1 LTVGTKT
8 DGSIVC
14 PSSLCGL
21 VGVKPTVGLISRAGI
36 IPISASQDTAG
47 PMTRTV
53 RDAAHLL
60 TALAGEDLR
69 DPATAA
75 SRGRGADYARAL
87 DGASLRGAR
96 LGVLRQHAGHH
107 PGVDQV
113 FDTALAA
120 LRSAGAELIDPVE
133 LPKDADYGDAE
144 FTVLLYE
151 FKQSLNAY
159 LATTPAA
166 VPARSLAELI
176 AWNEA
181 HEDLEMPWFGQ
192 EIFLQAQEKG
202 VLTDA
207 AYVEARARCLRLAKE
222 QGIDAVTRQH
232 RLDAFVAPTCGPAWL
247 TDWVNGDHYT
257 GGCSTAAAV
266 AGAPHVTV
274 PAGALHGLPIGLSF
288 FGVDWSEAR
297 LLQLAFAF
305 ERETQARRAPD
316 YRPTIA

>member
-1 LTVGTKT
+1 
-8 DGSIVC
+8 
-14 PSSLCGL
+14 
-21 VGVKPTVGLISRAGI
+21 
-36 IPISASQDTAG
+36 
-47 PMTRTV
+47 
-53 RDAAHLL
+53 
-60 TALAGEDLR
+60 
-69 DPATAA
+69 
-75 SRGRGADYARAL
+75 
-87 DGASLRGAR
+87 
-96 LGVLRQHAGHH
+96 
-107 PGVDQV
+107 
-113 FDTALAA
+113 
-120 LRSAGAELIDPVE
+120 
-133 LPKDADYGDAE
+133 
-144 FTVLLYE
+144 
-151 FKQSLNAY
+151 
-159 LATTPAA
+159 